1 MDKIGVGIQKV
12 TWDDIDVST
21 MSAMS
26 APEGDVVEVWV
37 CVTEF
42 LYGMDQILY
51 LYRCVP
57 VTQMSTWMLVC
68 LAASV

>member
-26 APEGDVVEVWV
+26 APEGDVVEV
-37 CVTEF
+37 
-42 LYGMDQILY
+42 
-51 LYRCVP
+51 
-57 VTQMSTWMLVC
+57 
-68 LAASV
+68 